1 MVKLLLRYKANT
13 KIRNFFGTSTHD
25 AIFELDHIN
34 PEIKSLIVGRELQ
47 IKVKRPK
54 ERKGRPSRYDKSMK
68 LDTIKTYQ
76 KLL

>member
-47 IKVKRPK
+47 VKVKRPK
-54 ERKGRPSRYDKSMK
+54 ERKIRTSRYEKGMK
-68 LDTIKTYQ
+68 LDTTKTFR
-76 KLL
+76 KMF